1 MAGQN
6 PKVIVKTNGFAFSA
20 EQLREIEE
28 AAQQLAKLV
37 NDFGVS
43 NEPVSKEEAKEFAL
57 SEPFRVFSLALERMS
72 SGGFWLS
79 PGFDPDCDEY
89 FLSRIPFS
97 GRGPYPCTEIY
108 AWCDE
113 CREEDPE
120 GVESCSNCIDGT
132 FIFGLSWNA
141 DGVVTARA
149 ATS

>member
-1 MAGQN
+1 MKN
-6 PKVIVKTNGFAFSA
+6 PNSKVVIDTNGFSFSV

-43 NEPVSKEEAKEFAL
+43 NEPVLKEEAKEFAL

-79 PGFDPDCDEY
+79 PGFEPNCDDS
-89 FLSRIPFS
+89 FLSRIPFT

-113 CREEDPE
+113 CREEDAE
-120 GVESCSNCIDGT
+120 SVESCSNCIEGT
-132 FIFGLSWNA
+132 FIFDLSWNA

-149 ATS
+149 ATD